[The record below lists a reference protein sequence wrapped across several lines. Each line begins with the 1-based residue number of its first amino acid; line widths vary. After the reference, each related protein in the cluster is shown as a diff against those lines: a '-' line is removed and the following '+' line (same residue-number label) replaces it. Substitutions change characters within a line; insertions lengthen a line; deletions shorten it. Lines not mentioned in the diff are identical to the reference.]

1 MSTKELKLND
11 TKNVNWYVLF
21 VVQGKDFAIK
31 NSLEPFVKNGKI
43 EEVLLPTVKQ
53 ISEIRRKKIVRN
65 VPVYSSY
72 LFIKAYLLEELQ
84 SYILNE
90 INFVIKFLGYK
101 KPLPVSKEDMDVV
114 KAIAA
119 DNKIHSAF
127 KYKVGDIIE
136 ILGGHCKGLSGRI
149 IEIVDVNSLR
159 IEIQIFNRAIYTSIK
174 VEDIK
179 VA

>member
-1 MSTKELKLND
+1 MNLNENKCL
-11 TKNVNWYVLF
+11 KNVNWYVLF
-21 VVQGKDFAIK
+21 VVQDKEFVIK
-31 NSLEPFVKNGKI
+31 NNLELFVNSGMI
-43 EEVLLPTVKQ
+43 YEVLLPTVKE

-72 LFIKAYLLEELQ
+72 LFIRANLLEELQ
-84 SYILNE
+84 SHILNE

-101 KPLPVSKEDMDVV
+101 KPLPISQEDMDIV

-127 KYKVGDIIE
+127 KYKVNDVVE

-159 IEIQIFNRAIYTSIK
+159 LEIQIFNRAIYTNIK

>member
-1 MSTKELKLND
+1 M
-11 TKNVNWYVLF
+11 NWYVLF
-21 VVQGKDFAIK
+21 VIQGKEFAIR
-31 NSLEPFVKNGKI
+31 NSLEPFVNNGKI
-43 EEVLLPTVKQ
+43 EEILLPTVKE

-65 VPVYSSY
+65 IPVYSSY
-72 LFIKAYLLEELQ
+72 LFIRANLIEELQ

-90 INFVIKFLGYK
+90 INFVVKFLGYK
-101 KPLPVSKEDMDVV
+101 KPQAISEEEMDIV

-127 KYKVGDIIE
+127 KYKVGDVIE

-149 IEIVDVNSLR
+149 IEIPDVNNLR
-159 IEIQIFNRAIYTSIK
+159 IEIQIFNRAIYTNIK